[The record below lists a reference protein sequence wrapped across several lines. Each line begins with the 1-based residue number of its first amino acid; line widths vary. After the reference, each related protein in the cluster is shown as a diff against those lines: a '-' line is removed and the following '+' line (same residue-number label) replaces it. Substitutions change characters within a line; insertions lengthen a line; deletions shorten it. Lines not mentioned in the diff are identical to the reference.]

1 MDEPLRLEWAYGVAA
16 IAHGMV
22 DLSDGQ
28 QGRICFA
35 SDNKLVVQV

>member
-1 MDEPLRLEWAYGVAA
+1 MEEPLRLEWAYGVSA

-28 QGRICFA
+28 QERICFA
-35 SDNKLVVQV
+35 SENKLVIQV